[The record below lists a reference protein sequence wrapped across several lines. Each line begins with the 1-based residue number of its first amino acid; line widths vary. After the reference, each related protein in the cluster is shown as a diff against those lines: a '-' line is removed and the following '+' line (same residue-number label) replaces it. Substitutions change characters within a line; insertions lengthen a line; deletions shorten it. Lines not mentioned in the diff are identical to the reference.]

1 MMLAAVKVLLS
12 SIFIPFTSQSS
23 FVHLESYSGT
33 ADAVISSRCQRFPL
47 QLVRVKGA
55 EDMRSRYDNNDPVRK
70 NQVDRINEIATKPR
84 AADDGRR
91 VITEAYSAQSSR
103 VVELERI
110 LAANDAEVKR
120 LKKFDVK
127 FYAEYDADLK
137 PVGPAYDLL
146 EWQAMLQSQLE
157 IERLHHNKTKAQ
169 LAALC
174 AENERLKSVEQH
186 EATCSKSRCLCV
198 FGEADE
204 LLRECDHHKAL
215 RAELAKSDGARMQ
228 GEFLR
233 NHGECTGSW
242 CNDERHTWAPVR
254 WTREAAKKKH

>member
-1 MMLAAVKVLLS
+1 
-12 SIFIPFTSQSS
+12 
-23 FVHLESYSGT
+23 
-33 ADAVISSRCQRFPL
+33 
-47 QLVRVKGA
+47 
-55 EDMRSRYDNNDPVRK
+55 MRRRYDNSDPLRQK
-70 NQVDRINEIATKPR
+70 QVDRINEIATIPR
-84 AADDGRR
+84 TADDGRS
-91 VITEAYSAQSSR
+91 VITEAYSAQSAR
-103 VVELERI
+103 VVELGRI
-110 LAANDAEVKR
+110 LAANEMEIKR

-146 EWQAMLQSQLE
+146 EWQAKLQAQLI
-157 IERLHHNKTKAQ
+157 IERVHHNHAKAQ

-186 EATCSKSRCLCV
+186 ETTGSRSQCLCV

-204 LLRECDHHKAL
+204 LLRECDHHHKTL

-228 GEFLR
+228 EDFLR
-233 NHGECTGSW
+233 KHGDCRGSW

-254 WTREAAKKKH
+254 WTREAAKQKD